1 MWEGS
6 KSRQLDSSRLESSR
20 LVRVKVDS
28 SYWKSSRERLSVN
41 HSTVIGGGGG
51 VSKSRQLDSS
61 RLESS
66 RLVSLR
72 VDSTYCESSRE
83 RLSVK
88 HSKAIRGEGGSK
100 SRQLDSGRH
109 DSSG

>member
-20 LVRVKVDS
+20 LFRVKVDS
-28 SYWKSSRERLSVN
+28 TNWKSSRERV
-41 HSTVIGGGGG
+41 
-51 VSKSRQLDSS
+51 
-61 RLESS
+61 
-66 RLVSLR
+66 
-72 VDSTYCESSRE
+72 
-83 RLSVK
+83 SVK
-88 HSKAIRGEGGSK
+88 HSKVMWEGSK